1 MKVKVLTYTSYKGHC
16 ELYTEIHGSVAGNSC
31 QIELAKKDIILP
43 SSIAVIFYKA
53 GSRTSV
59 DDNKYIKFTLSVRT
73 SIDDFNAKTKV
84 AVLQESQDWEAPQV
98 KDLKLVIPEYY
109 TFMASN
115 TLFIALG
122 ILDKYLKKATPNKS
136 TMPPGSYKT
145 SLVHYLPQNHYK
157 YIVNKSTKLKTS

>member
-16 ELYTEIHGSVAGNSC
+16 KLYTEIHGSVAGNSC

-73 SIDDFNAKTKV
+73 SSIDDFNAKTKV
-84 AVLQESQDWEAPQV
+84 AVLQESQD
-98 KDLKLVIPEYY
+98 
-109 TFMASN
+109 
-115 TLFIALG
+115 
-122 ILDKYLKKATPNKS
+122 
-136 TMPPGSYKT
+136 
-145 SLVHYLPQNHYK
+145 
-157 YIVNKSTKLKTS
+157 

>member
-1 MKVKVLTYTSYKGHC
+1 MAQL
-16 ELYTEIHGSVAGNSC
+16 
-31 QIELAKKDIILP
+31 LATAVRSSLQKKTILP

-98 KDLKLVIPEYY
+98 KDLKLVIPEHY

>member
-1 MKVKVLTYTSYKGHC
+1 MTYTSYKGHC

-98 KDLKLVIPEYY
+98 KDLKLVIPEHY

-136 TMPPGSYKT
+136 TMPPDSYKT

>member
-1 MKVKVLTYTSYKGHC
+1 MTYTSYKRHC
-16 ELYTEIHGSVAGNSC
+16 ELYTEIHGSIAGNSC

-43 SSIAVIFYKA
+43 STIAVIFYKA
-53 GSRTSV
+53 GSRTGV
-59 DDNKYIKFTLSVRT
+59 DDNKYVKFTLSVGT
-73 SIDDFNAKTKV
+73 SSIDDFNAKTKV
-84 AVLQESQDWEAPQV
+84 AVLQESQEWEAHQV
-98 KDLKLVIPEYY
+98 KDLKLVIPEHY

-145 SLVHYLPQNHYK
+145 SLVHYLPQNHYQ